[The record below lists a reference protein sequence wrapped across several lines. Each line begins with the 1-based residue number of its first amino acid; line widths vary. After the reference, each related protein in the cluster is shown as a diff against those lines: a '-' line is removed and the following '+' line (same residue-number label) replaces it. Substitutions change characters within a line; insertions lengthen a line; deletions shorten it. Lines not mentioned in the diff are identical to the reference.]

1 MRRHVLRVT
10 RLCECDPSSVGIL
23 GVSELALIVNAFARY
38 GDICN
43 FKLRYVESVGLR
55 LFP

>member
-1 MRRHVLRVT
+1 MLRVT